1 MDPELHPRARSQRIG
16 RLVVA
21 ALLVL
26 LGLWILRDFLPALA
40 WAAVFAIATWPLYR
54 RVAARLPGD
63 GWQSVLAPLLFTLL
77 IGLVFVAPLALAAVE
92 VGREGHGLLKSLAAL
107 QRTGLPVPPWLGRLP
122 LAGTWAA
129 SWWQENLADPDGAAD
144 LLGRIDRGQ
153 LVEWTRTFGLQLLH
167 RGTLFLFTLL
177 TLFFL
182 FRDGAQLKRELLAVA
197 DRAIGTRGER
207 LALTVI
213 AAVHGTVNGLVLVG
227 LAEGVVLG
235 ATYAAAGVP
244 HPAILGAL
252 TGVLAMIPFGAPVM
266 FGAAALL
273 LLAEGGGALA
283 AAVVLGVGFA
293 VVFVADHFVRPALI
307 GGAARLPFLW
317 VLLGILGGLESFG
330 LLGLFLGPAVMAAL
344 ISLWRDWSETPLTE
358 P

>member
-1 MDPELHPRARSQRIG
+1 MDPGLHPRDRSQRIG

-26 LGLWILRDFLPALA
+26 LGLWILRGFLPALA
-40 WAAVFAIATWPLYR
+40 WAGVFAIASWPLYR
-54 RVAARLPGD
+54 RIADGLPGE
-63 GWQSVLAPLLFTLL
+63 GWRSVLAPLLCTLL
-77 IGLVFVAPLALAAVE
+77 IGLVFVAPLAVAAIE
-92 VGREGHGLLKSLAAL
+92 VGREGHGLLKSVAEL
-107 QRTGLPVPPWLGRLP
+107 QRTGLPAPDWLARLP
-122 LAGTWAA
+122 LVGAPAE

-153 LVEWTRTFGLQLLH
+153 LVEWTRSFGLQLLH

-182 FRDGAQLKRELLAVA
+182 FRDGPRLKRDLLAVA
-197 DRAIGTRGER
+197 DRAIGARGER

-235 ATYAAAGVP
+235 VTYAAAGVP

-252 TGVLAMIPFGAPVM
+252 TGILAMIPFGAPVV
-266 FGAAALL
+266 FCAAALL
-273 LLAEGGGALA
+273 RLAEGGALGAS
-283 AAVVLGVGFA
+283 VVLGVGFA

-344 ISLWRDWSETPLTE
+344 ISLWRDWSEAPLAE
-358 P
+358 R